1 MSVSVLVDERPWAGI
16 LLILSFA
23 LFAMG
28 GLLPVV
34 GDKGNRRIFTLPAK
48 EHLFAV
54 ADNPVVWR
62 WANILMGAG
71 AIVLLAGLRLLTT
84 ILEAAN
90 ERTLSRLGLLGWLLA
105 TVLWM
110 IFSVFR
116 VVVTI
121 SVADAMMTT
130 GTTKTV
136 PDYYETLAQWAFG
149 LFYISAMIGF
159 LALAAYGGALLRIGL
174 FPAWV
179 GWVTLGYS
187 LALLI
192 LLLITRDT
200 LPAFHYAPPLLI
212 GILFMVRY
220 AG

>member
-1 MSVSVLVDERPWAGI
+1 MSVSVLVDERRWTGI

-28 GLLPVV
+28 GLLPVA
-34 GDKGNRRIFTLPAK
+34 GDKGNLRIFTLPAK
-48 EHLFAV
+48 EHLLAV
-54 ADNPVVWR
+54 ANNPVVWR
-62 WANILMGAG
+62 WASILMGTA
-71 AIVLLAGLRLLTT
+71 AIVLLAALSQLTT

-105 TVLWM
+105 NVLWM

-121 SVADAMMTT
+121 AAANEMMAGTT
-130 GTTKTV
+130 GTV
-136 PDYYETLAQWAFG
+136 PTYYEPLAQWAFG
-149 LFYISAMIGF
+149 LFYVSALIGF
-159 LALAAYGGALLRIGL
+159 LALAAYGGSLLRIEL

-179 GWVTLGYS
+179 GWATLGYS
-187 LALLI
+187 LGLLI
-192 LLLITRDT
+192 LLLITGDT
-200 LPAFHYAPPLLI
+200 LPAFHYVPPLLF

>member
-1 MSVSVLVDERPWAGI
+1 MSIAVLVDERRWVGI

-23 LFAMG
+23 IFAVG
-28 GLLPVV
+28 GLLTVV
-34 GDKGNRRIFTLPAK
+34 GDKGNLRIFTLPAK
-48 EHLFAV
+48 EHLLAV
-54 ADNPVVWR
+54 ANNPVVWR
-62 WANILMGAG
+62 WANIFMGAA
-71 AIVLLAGLRLLTT
+71 AIVLLAGFSLLTT

-90 ERTLSRLGLLGWLLA
+90 ERTLSRMGLLGGLLA

-121 SVADAMMTT
+121 AVADAMMTT
-130 GTTKTV
+130 V
-136 PDYYETLAQWAFG
+136 PTYYEPLAQWAFG
-149 LFYISAMIGF
+149 LFYVSAMIGF
-159 LALAAYGGALLRIGL
+159 LALAAYGGALLRIEL

-187 LALLI
+187 LALLV
-192 LLLITRDT
+192 LLLTTGDT
-200 LPAFHYAPPLLI
+200 LPAYQYVPPLLI

-220 AG
+220 AR